1 MTEEECLR
9 HFGLRPTP
17 EQAEAVKTLLEEQ
30 TTLETSSQG
39 RGNTQLMKLL
49 CAQLFN
55 THAVE
60 HSLVIWT
67 AKTSSMDAD
76 ASIDIQLMCGAG
88 VPETRRF
95 LLRVGEQAALARLD
109 ESLNA
114 GDLDDFSAD
123 EYANELERYYASEQ

>member
-9 HFGLRPTP
+9 RFGLRPTP
-17 EQAEAVKTLLEEQ
+17 EQVEAVKMLLEEQ
-30 TTLETSSQG
+30 IALETASQG
-39 RGNTQLMKLL
+39 KGDTQLMKLL

-55 THAVE
+55 ARAVE
-60 HSLVIWT
+60 HSLSIWA

-88 VPETRRF
+88 IAETRR
-95 LLRVGEQAALARLD
+95 LLLQVGAQAALARLD
-109 ESLNA
+109 ASLNA

-123 EYANELERYYASEQ
+123 EYATELERYYVGE